1 MSGFRNLDRLHKW
14 VSFYNVLYTDT
25 DTHTDIPG
33 WLEIYMLSKGTIH
46 GLILPIL
53 RDFQDSETSRLSDSI
68 CIFSVHFCFHFLC
81 YQVMFWKVEIDIS
94 DFFVGMNY
102 SISLPDLY
110 LNGSLR
116 VI

>member
-25 DTHTDIPG
+25 DNTHTDIPG

-53 RDFQDSETSRLSDSI
+53 RDSQDSETSRLMDSI
-68 CIFSVHFCFHFLC
+68 CIFGVHYCFHC
-81 YQVMFWKVEIDIS
+81 
-94 DFFVGMNY
+94 
-102 SISLPDLY
+102 SLLPGHVLE
-110 LNGSLR
+110 G
-116 VI
+116 